1 MSEIKININGKDVNP
16 SEVTLEQVIESIFG
30 KTYNDIPEEYQTPDD
45 YIVLNGLDLR
55 PQTINTKE
63 KVNDLAKKLKQR
75 LAWINKHKDY
85 NIDNDSIDFLKSIIE
100 NIYKSKEMIDNAMN
114 AHNLVLGYINSVLD
128 TTKKK

>member
-55 PQTINTKE
+55 LDKINTKD

-75 LAWINKHKDY
+75 LNWVNKHKDY
-85 NIDNDSIDFLKSIIE
+85 KIDNDVIDFLKS
-100 NIYKSKEMIDNAMN
+100 NINNVYKSKDMLDNAMN

-128 TTKKK
+128 TNKKK